1 MMVDFFG
8 KNFSNIFVSQ
18 NRTFGRVGNKDII
31 LIKYA
36 RMEKNPQIYW
46 YINLISNKYYSFG
59 GSVVKN
65 QPGKQETWIRSLGWE
80 YPLEKEMEPTPV
92 FLLGKS
98 HRQRSLVGYSPWDC
112 KESDMTEQLSF
123 FQFALEH

>member
-98 HRQRSLVGYSPWDC
+98 HRQRSLVGCSPWGC
-112 KESDMTEQLSF
+112 RG
-123 FQFALEH
+123 A

>member
-92 FLLGKS
+92 FLLGKFYG
-98 HRQRSLVGYSPWDC
+98 LGALGDPSPWDHRVQHEYTHTHHTR
-112 KESDMTEQLSF
+112 KEEK
-123 FQFALEH
+123 

>member
-80 YPLEKEMEPTPV
+80 DPLEKETATTSV
-92 FLLGKS
+92 FLPEKSLG
-98 HRQRSLVGYSPWDC
+98 QRSLVGYSPWGRKRVKQD
-112 KESDMTEQLSF
+112 
-123 FQFALEH
+123 

>member
-1 MMVDFFG
+1 MMVDFLG

-46 YINLISNKYYSFG
+46 YVNLISNKYYSFG

-65 QPGKQETWIRSLGWE
+65 PPGKQETWVQSLGWE
-80 YPLEKEMEPTPV
+80 YPLEKEMEPTLV
-92 FLLGKS
+92 FLPGKS
-98 HRQRSLVGYSPWDC
+98 HRQRSLVGYRP
-112 KESDMTEQLSF
+112 
-123 FQFALEH
+123 